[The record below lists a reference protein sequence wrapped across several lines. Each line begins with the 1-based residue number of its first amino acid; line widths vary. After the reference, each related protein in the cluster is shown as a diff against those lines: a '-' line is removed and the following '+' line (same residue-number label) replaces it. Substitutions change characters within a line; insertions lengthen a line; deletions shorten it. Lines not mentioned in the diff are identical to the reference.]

1 MQNIKAAHSFRISMS
16 AGASGLACLIPSAS
30 SLIALHTRFKFIQY
44 PQHMYIWY
52 EETNTI
58 HTIYVNQVVC

>member
-1 MQNIKAAHSFRISMS
+1 MKKKQSKMTSFGRYKFVCM
-16 AGASGLACLIPSAS
+16 AC
-30 SLIALHTRFKFIQY
+30 FKLIQY

-58 HTIYVNQVVC
+58 HTIYVNQDVW